1 MLINYLTTVFD
12 NVDVSIILVSVEPE
26 GRFKAL
32 LTNKA
37 FGQTAGFPNDIVGK
51 YLDEVASPQTYAQFS
66 RPYHKVVQSKQ
77 TLEYSDW
84 VPVPTGRRAYEVK
97 MIPVLSTLG
106 ECVQIV
112 AISRDVTKQYHMYG
126 ELCAATA
133 LAEYLAPRSQEICV
147 VVNKE
152 LVISYTPKLPRAFA
166 DWRVGVSIKSLV
178 GKADYEQFSK
188 RTAGATKR
196 ASSGSCTVAGQSY
209 SYTVHYN
216 ATRSSF
222 VVSFSS

>member
-1 MLINYLTTVFD
+1 MLINYLMTVFD

-32 LTNKA
+32 LTNKT
-37 FGQTAGFPNDIVGK
+37 FGKTAGFPNDIVGK
-51 YLDEVASPQTYAQFS
+51 YLDEVASPQTYEQFS
-66 RPYHKVVQSKQ
+66 RPYQKVVQSKQ

-84 VPVPTGRRAYEVK
+84 VPVPSGRRAYEVK

-112 AISRDVTKQYHMYG
+112 AISRDVTKQYDMYG

-147 VVNKE
+147 VVDKE
-152 LVISYTPKLPRAFA
+152 LVISYTPKLPKAFA
-166 DWRVGVSIKSLV
+166 DWQVGTSLTTLVS
-178 GKADYEQFSK
+178 KADYEQFSK
-188 RTAGATKR
+188 RTAGAQKK
-196 ASSGSCTVAGQSY
+196 ASSGNCIVAGQSY
-209 SYTVHYN
+209 TYTVHYN
-216 ATRSSF
+216 AKHSSF
-222 VVSFSS
+222 VISFSR